1 MIQPVQNAKPYNPV
15 KKAVKTAAVAAAG
28 AGAVLY
34 MAKTGKLNPKEGGNK
49 VIEGIKA
56 VLKKPADK
64 VLQKAAPHIEK
75 IKNNKVFENIKSS
88 KAYTTIKDLAGN
100 IKGEITKKV
109 ETLRDFFESK
119 NNPEKY
125 GLSKVIKQETYL

>member
-1 MIQPVQNAKPYNPV
+1 MIQPVQNTKPYNPV

-34 MAKTGKLNPKEGGNK
+34 MAKTGRLNPKEGGNK

-75 IKNNKVFENIKSS
+75 IKNNEIIKNIKSS
-88 KAYTTIKDLAGN
+88 KAYTTIKDIAGN

-109 ETLRDFFESK
+109 ETLRDFFKSK
-119 NNPEKY
+119 NNPEKF

>member
-1 MIQPVQNAKPYNPV
+1 MIQPVQNTKPYNPV

-34 MAKTGKLNPKEGGNK
+34 MAKTGRLNPKEGGNK

-75 IKNNKVFENIKSS
+75 IKNNEIIKNIKSS
-88 KAYTTIKDLAGN
+88 KAYTTIKDIAGN
-100 IKGEITKKV
+100 IKGEITKK
-109 ETLRDFFESK
+109 LK
-119 NNPEKY
+119 H
-125 GLSKVIKQETYL
+125 